1 MPQLQAKSNN
11 GTNIAVDLSHMA
23 QKGTSP
29 ADSVPRNDSVNAQ
42 KGGGTNN
49 SSGGNSGSVHKPN
62 ELGFINVEA
71 LTEEGKS
78 DKEILVNSSITPSV
92 KDLQGHENATSE

>member
-1 MPQLQAKSNN
+1 M
-11 GTNIAVDLSHMA
+11 V
-23 QKGTSP
+23 QKGAP

-62 ELGFINVEA
+62 ELAYINVET
-71 LTEEGKS
+71 LTDEGKP
-78 DKEILVNSSITPSV
+78 DRELLVGSFVTPSV
-92 KDLQGHENATSE
+92 NDLQGNENSASE